1 MAPKFSKKKKKKHTT
16 TSLLMKKI
24 LSRNLIHFGIGMS
37 SIEETL
43 QRQMI
48 YMIVKDKIGVEG
60 LRVFRV
66 LEKYHKL
73 EEEKVG
79 V

>member
-1 MAPKFSKKKKKKHTT
+1 MP
-16 TSLLMKKI
+16 
-24 LSRNLIHFGIGMS
+24 

-43 QRQMI
+43 QRQMV
-48 YMIVKDKIGVEG
+48 YMIIKDKIGIDG

-79 V
+79 F